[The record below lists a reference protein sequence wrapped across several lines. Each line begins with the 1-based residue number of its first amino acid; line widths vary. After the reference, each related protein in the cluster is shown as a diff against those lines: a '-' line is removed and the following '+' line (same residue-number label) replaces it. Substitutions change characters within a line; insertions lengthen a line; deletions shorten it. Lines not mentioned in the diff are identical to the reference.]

1 MFRFSNAAALFAVG
15 WIAAVGPVASAQG
28 IFLAETNLRD
38 ACFSN
43 EMSMKLTGTISV
55 VQNGQNVVIKRE
67 AEATHVYFERFLDI
81 KEGAGERTA
90 RFYNRADAA
99 IKDGS
104 DVAKIVLK
112 ANHTLLVAH
121 RLKDR
126 LLVYHPTDVLTREE
140 IDVTSHF
147 DSMSVPGLLPRKE
160 VNIGATWQVPR
171 EVVQAL
177 VDLDAVSKCD
187 VTGKLESVV
196 GNFANIS
203 FSGLVEG
210 ISDAASVKVMIKG
223 SSAAFNLDLK
233 RLVQVEWRMSDQRDQ
248 GPVSPALSTDV
259 SISLKRVPMET
270 PVQLGGIAL
279 VDVPNGAPDPKLT
292 QVVYRNLKK
301 GFEFQFG
308 RDWHMVNQM
317 PDGKLV
323 LRLIDLRGEFIAQ
336 CTLTPW
342 TKVKTPM
349 TLPEFEKM
357 MKASAGWQ
365 QKDGPPLEATDKAV
379 KSANGY
385 GILRITAEGKLG
397 PVDALRRFYLIAA
410 PGGEQILI
418 DFTMVPSQ
426 AAKLDNRD
434 ERLVQSLLFV
444 EAGRI
449 EPVPGVPTGREK

>member
-1 MFRFSNAAALFAVG
+1 MSRFSSAAVVLAIG
-15 WIAAVGPVASAQG
+15 WIAATGPFASAQAVYLG
-28 IFLAETNLRD
+28 ETNLRD

-55 VQNGQNVVIKRE
+55 VQNGQNVSIPRS
-67 AEATHVYFERFLDI
+67 AEATHVYFERFLDV

-90 RFYNRADAA
+90 RFYNRAEASITDA
-99 IKDGS
+99 S

-112 ANHTLLVAH
+112 SNHTLLVAH
-121 RLKDR
+121 RMKDR
-126 LLVYHPTDVLTREE
+126 MLVYHPTDVLTREE
-140 IDVTSHF
+140 IDVTAHF
-147 DSMSVPGLLPRKE
+147 DSMAVPGLLPGKE
-160 VNIGATWQVPR
+160 VKVGDTWTVPH

-177 VDLDAVSKCD
+177 TDLDAVSKCE
-187 VTGKLESVV
+187 VTGKFESVE
-196 GNFANIS
+196 GNFANLS

-210 ISDAASVKVMIKG
+210 ISEAAAVKVVIKG
-223 SSAAFNLDLK
+223 AAAVFNLEK
-233 RLVQVEWRMSDQRDQ
+233 RRLVRVEWRFSDQRDQ
-248 GPVSPALSTDV
+248 GPVSPTLSSDV
-259 SISLKRVPMET
+259 AISLKRVPMET

-279 VDVPNGAPDPKLT
+279 VNVPNGAPDPKLA

-336 CTLTPW
+336 CTVTPW
-342 TKVKTPM
+342 TRVKTPM
-349 TLPEFEKM
+349 TLADFETM

-365 QKDGPPLEATDKAV
+365 QKAGAPLEANDKL
-379 KSANGY
+379 KSPNGY

-397 PVDALRRFYLIAA
+397 AVDALRRFYLVAA
-410 PGGEQILI
+410 PGGDQILI

-449 EPVPGVPTGREK
+449 EPVPATTVGQQK

>member
-1 MFRFSNAAALFAVG
+1 MSRFSSAAVVLAVG
-15 WIAAVGPVASAQG
+15 WIAAAGPHASAQAV
-28 IFLAETNLRD
+28 FLAETNLRD

-55 VQNGQNVVIKRE
+55 VQNGQNVSIPRS
-67 AEATHVYFERFLDI
+67 AEATHVYFERFLDV
-81 KEGAGERTA
+81 KERPANGPLASTTGPRRRIT
-90 RFYNRADAA
+90 DA
-99 IKDGS
+99 S

-112 ANHTLLVAH
+112 SNHTLLVAH
-121 RLKDR
+121 RIKDR

-147 DSMSVPGLLPRKE
+147 DSMSVPGLLPKRE
-160 VNIGATWQVPR
+160 VKVGDTWIVPH

-177 VDLDAVSKCD
+177 TDLDAVSKCD
-187 VTGKLESVV
+187 VTGKFESVE
-196 GNFANIS
+196 GNFANLS
-203 FSGLVEG
+203 FNGVVDG
-210 ISDAASVKVMIKG
+210 ISDAAAVKVVIKG
-223 SSAAFNLDLK
+223 SAASFNLEK
-233 RLVQVEWRMSDQRDQ
+233 RRLVRVEWKFSDQRQQ
-248 GPVSPALSTDV
+248 GPVSPTLSSDV
-259 SISLKRVPMET
+259 AISLKRVPMET

-342 TKVKTPM
+342 TRVKTPM
-349 TLPEFEKM
+349 TLAEFETM

-365 QKDGPPLEATDKAV
+365 QKAGALLEANDKL
-379 KSANGY
+379 KSPNGY

-397 PVDALRRFYLIAA
+397 TVDALRRFYLVAA
-410 PGGEQILI
+410 PGGDQILI

-426 AAKLDNRD
+426 AVKLDNRD

-449 EPVPGVPTGREK
+449 EPVPGVPASREK

>member
-1 MFRFSNAAALFAVG
+1 MPRISNAAVVLAAL
-15 WIAAVGPVASAQG
+15 WIAAAGPYASAQTV
-28 IFLAETNLRD
+28 FLAETNLRD

-43 EMSMKLTGTISV
+43 EMSMKLTGKISV
-55 VQNGQNVVIKRE
+55 VQNGQNVTIPRS

-81 KEGAGERTA
+81 KDGAGERSA
-90 RFYNRADAA
+90 RFYNRAEAT

-126 LLVYHPTDVLTREE
+126 LLIYHPTDVLTREE

-147 DSMSVPGLLPRKE
+147 DSMSVPGLLPRKQ
-160 VNIGATWQVPR
+160 VAVGAVWPVPR

-177 VDLDAVSKCD
+177 TDLDAVSKCE

-196 GNFANIS
+196 GKFANIS
-203 FSGLVEG
+203 FNGLVEG

-223 SSAAFNLDLK
+223 ASAAFNLDLK
-233 RLVQVEWRMSDQRDQ
+233 RLVQVEWRFSDQRQQ
-248 GPVSPALSTDV
+248 GPVSPDLASDV
-259 SISLKRVPMET
+259 AISLKRVPMET

-292 QVVYRNLKK
+292 QVVFRNLKK

-323 LRLIDLRGEFIAQ
+323 LRLIDLHGEFIAQ
-336 CTLTPW
+336 CTVTPW

-349 TLPEFEKM
+349 TLAQFETM
-357 MKASAGWQ
+357 MKASSGWQ
-365 QKDGPPLEATDKAV
+365 QKAGAPLEATDKL

-397 PVDALRRFYLIAA
+397 AVDALRRFYLVAA
-410 PGGEQILI
+410 PGGDQILV
-418 DFTMVPSQ
+418 DFTMLPSQ

-434 ERLVQSLLFV
+434 ERLAQSLLFV

-449 EPVPGVPTGREK
+449 EPLPATTVGQQK